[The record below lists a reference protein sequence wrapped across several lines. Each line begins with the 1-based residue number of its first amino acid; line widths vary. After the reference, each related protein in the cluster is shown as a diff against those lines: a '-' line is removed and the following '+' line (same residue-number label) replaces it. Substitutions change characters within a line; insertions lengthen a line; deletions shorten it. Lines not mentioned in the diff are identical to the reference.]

1 MTPGRIASAKN
12 LLRLVRADTDAIGVA
27 MSFGKDSLVS
37 MDLCCSIFERIEAF
51 YLFRIRNLDIVREWS
66 RRVRQRFGVVVKEY
80 PHFDLARC
88 YRHSVL
94 QPHWTEARKLH
105 RIRMTDIERQF
116 RSDAGI
122 DWIAYGWRKNDS
134 FSRAMIMRKTGGYD
148 PSSRRVFPLRS
159 WRRAD
164 VFEYLKA
171 RHITVPE
178 SLGRKDQGGL
188 DFHPAALRY
197 LQETYP
203 EDYQRVL
210 RDFPFA
216 GVQLQREKVG
226 P

>member
-1 MTPGRIASAKN
+1 MTPGRLASAKN
-12 LLRLVRADTDAIGVA
+12 LLRLVRAETDAIGVA
-27 MSFGKDSLVS
+27 MSFGKDSLTV
-37 MDLCCSIFERIEAF
+37 MDLCCGLFGRVEAF
-51 YLFRIRNLDIVREWS
+51 YLFRVRNLAIVDEWS
-66 RRVRQRFGVVVKEY
+66 EQVQERFGVVVRQY

-94 QPHWTEARKLH
+94 QPHWAETRKMY
-105 RIRMTDIERQF
+105 RVKMTDIERQF
-116 RSDAGI
+116 RSDVVI
-122 DWIAYGWRKNDS
+122 EWIAYGWRRNDS

-148 PSSRRVFPLRS
+148 PKSRRVFPLRS

-171 RHITVPE
+171 RCIALPE

-197 LQETYP
+197 LHETHP
-203 EDYQRVL
+203 EDYERVL

-216 GVQLQREKVG
+216 GVQLQTEKDG